1 MRPAIDEICLL
12 TKRAVPAVLQAT
24 RLTKDF
30 YLLAVNRALCYLNDC
45 HLPFECTSYATALI
59 NAVVKRC
66 ALITFRFETTK
77 ANAKKLS
84 RFNII

>member
-12 TKRAVPAVLQAT
+12 TDRAVLQAT
-24 RLTKDF
+24 WLTKNF
-30 YLLAVNRALCYLNDC
+30 YLLVGNRPLNHLFLNGS